1 MTLNRRMFAH
11 ASMLAAAGLAQAQA
25 VAQPTGPVGAAQ
37 PAPPVRPKG
46 PDAIVELADYC
57 LKTSYAQLPA
67 AVVAATKNQ
76 ILDTLGISLAGVK
89 ESGVRELRDISL
101 EMGGKPEARVWGGT
115 QRVPAHEAARI
126 NATMAH
132 ALDYDDTYE
141 KSFMH
146 PAVVTIPTALAVADM
161 LGNVSGE
168 ELITAVALGVDISC
182 RLANSAQPGV
192 NAFKVGWH
200 NTTVYGY
207 FASAF
212 VAGKLMGLTREQLIS
227 AAGIAFHQA
236 AGNAQAHVDGAL
248 TKRMG
253 PGFASYAG
261 LFSARLAQR
270 GVHGA
275 KGVLEGVR
283 GFYYQYHASNYSR
296 ALLLD
301 GLGTRFAGTDVSFKP
316 WPSCRGSHTAADAA
330 LALFAEAGISA
341 ADVEH
346 IMIANAPGD
355 FQLLNMPLEKKQR
368 PTTTVDAQFSNPW
381 VVAAALVDRK
391 VGLNHF
397 TPQALQRADLQAV
410 TQRIRATE
418 DERLARPGGGPG
430 AARIEVQLHDGRMLS
445 RTVAHAKGEPNHPM
459 TPAEFAQKFFDCTE
473 AAGMGRAQAQVLL
486 QQVERLEK
494 LPQAHALTAAAAITP

>member
-1 MTLNRRMFAH
+1 MKLNRRMFAQTS
-11 ASMLAAAGLAQAQA
+11 ALVAAGMTLDRAGAQTSDASA
-25 VAQPTGPVGAAQ
+25 TAKPAAQ
-37 PAPPVRPKG
+37 PLHKG
-46 PDAIVELADYC
+46 PDAIVALADYC
-57 LKTSYAQLPA
+57 LNTGYAQLPA
-67 AVVAATKNQ
+67 SVVAATKSQ
-76 ILDTLGISLAGVK
+76 ILDTLGISLAGVR
-89 ESGVRELRDISL
+89 EAGVRELRDLSL
-101 EMGGKPEARVWGGT
+101 EMGGKPEARIWGSA

-146 PAVVTIPTALAVADM
+146 PAVVTIPAALAVADM
-161 LGNVSGE
+161 LGHVSGE
-168 ELITAVALGVDISC
+168 DLITAVCLGVDISC

-212 VAGKLMGLTREQLIS
+212 VAGKLMGLTRDQLIS

-261 LFSARLAQR
+261 LYSARLAQR

-283 GFYYQYHASNYSR
+283 GFYYQYHGSKYSR
-296 ALLLD
+296 DLLLD
-301 GLGTRFAGTDVSFKP
+301 GLGRQFAGSEVSFKP

-330 LALFAEAGISA
+330 LGLFAESGIQA
-341 ADVEH
+341 ADVEA
-346 IMIANAPGD
+346 ITVANAPGD
-355 FQLLNMPLEKKQR
+355 FQLLNVPLEKKQR
-368 PTTTVDAQFSNPW
+368 PSTTVDAQFSNPW

-397 TPQALQRADLQAV
+397 TPQALQRADLLAA
-410 TQRIRATE
+410 TQRVRAIE
-418 DERLARPGGGPG
+418 DASLARPGGGPG
-430 AARIEVQLHDGRMLS
+430 ATRIEVLLKNGRTLS
-445 RTVAHAKGEPNHPM
+445 RTATTAKGEPNHPM

-473 AAGMGRAQAQVLL
+473 SAGMGRAQAQALL

-494 LPQAHALTAAAAITP
+494 LPQAQALTAAATLPA